1 MAQHGFWAGKYC
13 ASYSDKAQN
22 IFKHFISCVER
33 SNAGF
38 TFNFDETTLKGKFV
52 GMTITQEEYI
62 KQDGTKG
69 KRTKTKQIYDVADIE
84 KGNYKIP
91 DVVTIP
97 DQVQEIPTQTFDES
111 DLPF

>member
-38 TFNFDETTLKGKFV
+38 TFNFDETALKGKFV
-52 GMTITQEEYI
+52 GMTITQEEYN
-62 KQDGTKG
+62 KQDGSKG
-69 KRTKTKQIYDVADIE
+69 KRTKVKNIYDVADIE
-84 KGNYKIP
+84 KGNFKVP
-91 DVVTIP
+91 DVITLP
-97 DQVQEIPTQTFDES
+97 DEETPVQTFDES
-111 DLPF
+111 LPF